1 MVFQREAVLATL
13 PGPMQQPND
22 KYEEN
27 KSTPS
32 QIPEQIC
39 IKKKKEEIHTFGAT
53 TKQQLQY

>member
-1 MVFQREAVLATL
+1 
-13 PGPMQQPND
+13 MQQPND

-39 IKKKKEEIHTFGAT
+39 IKKKTKKSIHLV
-53 TKQQLQY
+53 QLLSNNCSIDFQFHFKVSFLQ

>member
-1 MVFQREAVLATL
+1 
-13 PGPMQQPND
+13 MQQPND

-53 TKQQLQY
+53 TKQQLQYWLSIPFQGVFLQ